1 VVAFVLMAVKV
12 VVPVLAAEPL
22 AVTADV
28 HAVKSLC
35 ASGADLLRI
44 PLQICTRIT
53 MKCDKSWNRHYW
65 VIADIL
71 SGYEP

>member
-1 VVAFVLMAVKV
+1 VVACVLTDAKA
-12 VVPVLAAEPL
+12 VVPVLVAEPL
-22 AVTADV
+22 AATVDV
-28 HAVKSLC
+28 LVAKSLC